1 MSRQS
6 DTGGTGESP
15 SVFWRGLSSTT
26 IVGVA
31 ALCRSFLYAC
41 SRPETHGLEP
51 FLELLDSR
59 KDPSQRTK
67 GLLTVSN
74 HISVMDDPLMW
85 GFLPLKYQFGLSS
98 SNRRWGLASHDICY
112 QTRSAHSQYG
122 GIAQPAVTQ
131 AIRLLSKGPFTPEPH
146 LAIPERQSWS
156 LQNVCVDPFSDL
168 PTAYTTDGHD
178 SHLAPSAYSCN
189 SYSWVHIFPEGKIH
203 QAPSKTMRY
212 FKWGVARLILE
223 ASECPEVVPIW
234 LEGFDHIMHES
245 REFPRFL
252 PRPGKEVSVTFG
264 QKVDT
269 EAVFGEMRSR
279 WQKLKA
285 KAERADPEISSL
297 PLGALND
304 ELLYGAEAVE
314 LRKEVTKKVRD
325 LVLEVRR
332 SRGLSDEDPKAGL
345 VETWIEEGRKGE
357 GKMADE
363 SWKHHKNAF
372 SKPISTPHHTL
383 TSSGPR
389 TQNDRF
395 RSSAASASG
404 EQPSVN
410 DLINH
415 LRRTQVAASATDS
428 SHSPSRHITPRS
440 VHPSL
445 RNLLELPETPPPRPR
460 PDARRTGIV
469 GRRLRRTAGPPP
481 PESWLS
487 GNTAEDDNDDTE
499 LHAAHA
505 EKVIYRLDRLPGQ
518 EFPAKSSFLH
528 ALLKS
533 MAMHWAWH
541 VAYDGQFLA
550 LLPPHIKVLLLRYGL
565 MHGLK
570 PLFENVDG
578 DDPQQV
584 VVADRQVTHLDL
596 SCAIGRW
603 ISLKQLLAE
612 VFLLKKHVPVQADA
626 PDSVP
631 LSWDEEVEE
640 GADTG
645 SSSRSIIPKSIQGLR
660 FENLQYLSLAHPNPS
675 SVNWNLLIHFLSR
688 LSTITHLSLAHWPLP
703 TVTPHALNASI
714 RHPTN
719 RSLTFSYGG
728 TDSYSAMENN
738 WAESA
743 GILRKLSRVT
753 YCLKWLDLEGCGDWI
768 PALSWEGV
776 GPQGEAYTTGPE
788 WNRSWRDIEW
798 IRLGPGWLPQLDKD
812 DLPAQTPTSTPTVPS
827 NPRSLASSV
836 HAPTSPRNISAPSGN
851 PADAASSVE
860 SWDVEVERRK
870 YRLGKELERFRES
883 IRAAK
888 AVQRRV
894 LQTRKEGRGKWVQF
908 RFGLEGLEESVLE
921 TLLGEEF
928 EIGLL

>member
-6 DTGGTGESP
+6 ETGATGDSP
-15 SVFWRGLSSTT
+15 SAFWRGLSSSTV
-26 IVGVA
+26 VGVA

-51 FLELLDSR
+51 FLELLDAR

-67 GLLTVSN
+67 GLLTA
-74 HISVMDDPLMW
+74 MDDPLMW

-131 AIRLLSKGPFTPEPH
+131 AIRLLSKGPFAPEPH
-146 LAIPERQSWS
+146 LALPERQSWS

-178 SHLAPSAYSCN
+178 SHLAPSAFACN
-189 SYSWVHIFPEGKIH
+189 SHSWVHIFPEGKIH

-223 ASECPEVVPIW
+223 ASECPDVVPIW
-234 LEGFDHIMHES
+234 LEGFDHVMHES

-269 EAVFGEMRSR
+269 EAVFGEYRSR
-279 WQKLKA
+279 WEKLKA
-285 KAERADPEISSL
+285 KAEKAAPETRDL

-304 ELLYGAEAVE
+304 ELLYSAEAVE
-314 LRKEVTKKVRD
+314 LRKEVTRKVRD

-345 VETWIEEGRKGE
+345 VETWMEEGPKRE
-357 GKMADE
+357 GKMADD
-363 SWKHHKNAF
+363 SWVRDAAVCHTRGEKHHRNTFAR
-372 SKPISTPHHTL
+372 PISTPHHTL
-383 TSSGPR
+383 ATSGPHAE
-389 TQNDRF
+389 NDRF
-395 RSSAASASG
+395 RSSAASPSR

-415 LRRTQVAASATDS
+415 LRRTQVSASATDANR
-428 SHSPSRHITPRS
+428 SPSRHIAPRS

-460 PDARRTGIV
+460 PDARP
-469 GRRLRRTAGPPP
+469 GPPP

-487 GNTAEDDNDDTE
+487 GNSAADNREESELDAAEMT
-499 LHAAHA
+499 
-505 EKVIYRLDRLPGQ
+505 K

-533 MAMHWAWH
+533 MAMHWSWH
-541 VAYDGQFLA
+541 IAYDGQFLA
-550 LLPPHIKVLLLRYGL
+550 LLPTHIKPLQGQMR
-565 MHGLK
+565 GLK
-570 PLFENVDG
+570 PLFENVEIDG
-578 DDPQQV
+578 PEEV
-584 VVADRQVTHLDL
+584 VTADREVTHLDL
-596 SCAIGRW
+596 SGAIGRW
-603 ISLKQLLAE
+603 MSLKRLLTE
-612 VFLLKKHVPVQADA
+612 LLRSKKADPTQIDA

-631 LSWDEEVEE
+631 SSWDEELEAR
-640 GADTG
+640 ADTG
-645 SSSRSIIPKSIQGLR
+645 SGSRSTISKSIQSLR
-660 FENLQYLSLAHPNPS
+660 FENLQYLSLAHPNPA
-675 SVNWNLLIHFLSR
+675 SVNWNSLIHLLSR
-688 LSTITHLSLAHWPLP
+688 LSTITHLSLAHWPVP
-703 TVTPHALNASI
+703 TITPHALNASI
-714 RHPTN
+714 RHPTH

-728 TDSYSAMENN
+728 TDSYSATENN

-768 PALSWEGV
+768 PALNWEGV
-776 GPQGEAYTTGPE
+776 GPQGEAYSTGPE
-788 WNRSWRDIEW
+788 WNGSWRDIEW
-798 IRLGPGWLPQLDKD
+798 IRLGPGWLPQLDGSD
-812 DLPAQTPTSTPTVPS
+812 IPTPASIPQP
-827 NPRSLASSV
+827 NPRSLASSI
-836 HAPTSPRNISAPSGN
+836 HAAPSPSRITTPGEPPSNPTSSI
-851 PADAASSVE
+851 E
-860 SWDVEVERRK
+860 TWDVEVERHR

-883 IRAAK
+883 VRAAK
-888 AVQRRV
+888 AVQRKV

-908 RFGLEGLEESVLE
+908 SFGLDGLEESVLE
-921 TLLGEEF
+921 TLLGPEF
-928 EIGLL
+928 EIGLKQFYIA

>member
-1 MSRQS
+1 
-6 DTGGTGESP
+6 
-15 SVFWRGLSSTT
+15 
-26 IVGVA
+26 
-31 ALCRSFLYAC
+31 
-41 SRPETHGLEP
+41 
-51 FLELLDSR
+51 
-59 KDPSQRTK
+59 
-67 GLLTVSN
+67 
-74 HISVMDDPLMW
+74 MDDPLMW
-85 GFLPLKYQFGLSS
+85 GFIPLKYQFGLSS

-131 AIRLLSKGPFTPEPH
+131 AIRLLSKGPFAPEPH
-146 LAIPERQSWS
+146 LALPERQSWS

-168 PTAYTTDGHD
+168 PTAYTTDRHD
-178 SHLAPSAYSCN
+178 SHLAPSAFACN

-223 ASECPEVVPIW
+223 ASECPDVVPIW
-234 LEGFDHIMHES
+234 LQGFDDVMHES

-269 EAVFGEMRSR
+269 EAVFGEYRSR
-279 WQKLKA
+279 WEKLKA
-285 KAERADPEISSL
+285 KAEKAAPGTRDL
-297 PLGALND
+297 PFGALND

-345 VETWIEEGRKGE
+345 VETWIEEGPNRE
-357 GKMADE
+357 GKMADD
-363 SWKHHKNAF
+363 SW
-372 SKPISTPHHTL
+372 PISTPHHTL
-383 TSSGPR
+383 ATSGPR
-389 TQNDRF
+389 AQNGRF
-395 RSSAASASG
+395 RSSAAPPSG

-415 LRRTQVAASATDS
+415 LRRTQVSASVTDANR
-428 SHSPSRHITPRS
+428 SPSQHIAPRS

-487 GNTAEDDNDDTE
+487 GTSAADDKEESELDAAEMT
-499 LHAAHA
+499 
-505 EKVIYRLDRLPGQ
+505 KIIYRLERLPGK

-550 LLPPHIKVLLLRYGL
+550 LIPTHIKVLLLSYIGYYAKDQSLQGL
-565 MHGLK
+565 MRGLK
-570 PLFENVDG
+570 PLFENVESDG
-578 DDPQQV
+578 PEQV
-584 VVADRQVTHLDL
+584 VTADREVTHLDL
-596 SCAIGRW
+596 SGAIGRW
-603 ISLKQLLAE
+603 MSLKQLSTE
-612 VFLLKKHVPVQADA
+612 VLLPKKAVPAQINAA
-626 PDSVP
+626 DSVP
-631 LSWDEEVEE
+631 STWDEELEE
-640 GADTG
+640 GAD
-645 SSSRSIIPKSIQGLR
+645 SSSNSRCAIPKSIQGLR
-660 FENLQYLSLAHPNPS
+660 FENLQYLSLAHPNPA
-675 SVNWNLLIHFLSR
+675 SVNWNSLIHLLSR
-688 LSTITHLSLAHWPLP
+688 LSTITHLSLAHWPVP

-714 RHPTN
+714 RHPMH

-728 TDSYSAMENN
+728 MDSYSAMENN

-768 PALSWEGV
+768 PALNWEGV

-788 WNRSWRDIEW
+788 WNASWRDIES
-798 IRLGPGWLPQLDKD
+798 IRLGPGWLPQLDD
-812 DLPAQTPTSTPTVPS
+812 SDIPSDIPTLITTHQP
-827 NPRSLASSV
+827 NPRSLASSI
-836 HAPTSPRNISAPSGN
+836 HATPSPSRSTVPNETTSNPTGSI
-851 PADAASSVE
+851 E
-860 SWDVEVERRK
+860 TWDIEVERRK

-888 AVQRRV
+888 AIQRRV

-908 RFGLEGLEESVLE
+908 SFGLESLDETVLE
-921 TLLGEEF
+921 TLLGPEF
-928 EIGLL
+928 EIGLR

>member
-6 DTGGTGESP
+6 DTGATGESP
-15 SVFWRGLSSTT
+15 SAFWRGLSSTT

-67 GLLTVSN
+67 GLLTELYIPTDADRLAN
-74 HISVMDDPLMW
+74 RMDDPLMW

-131 AIRLLSKGPFTPEPH
+131 AIRLLSKGPFAPEPH
-146 LAIPERQSWS
+146 LALPERQSWS

-178 SHLAPSAYSCN
+178 SHLAPSAFACN

-223 ASECPEVVPIW
+223 ASECPDVVPIW
-234 LEGFDHIMHES
+234 LEGFDHVMHES

-269 EAVFGEMRSR
+269 DAVFGEYRSR
-279 WQKLKA
+279 WEKLKA
-285 KAERADPEISSL
+285 KAEKAAPETRDL

-345 VETWIEEGRKGE
+345 VETWMEEGPKRE

-363 SWKHHKNAF
+363 SWVRDKHHRNTFA
-372 SKPISTPHHTL
+372 KPISTPHHTL
-383 TSSGPR
+383 ATSGFR
-389 TQNDRF
+389 AQNDRF
-395 RSSAASASG
+395 RSSAASPGG

-410 DLINH
+410 DLIHH
-415 LRRTQVAASATDS
+415 LRRTQVSASATDTNR
-428 SHSPSRHITPRS
+428 SPSRQIAPRS
-440 VHPSL
+440 
-445 RNLLELPETPPPRPR
+445 LPETPPPRPR

-487 GNTAEDDNDDTE
+487 GNSAADNEEESELDAAEMT
-499 LHAAHA
+499 
-505 EKVIYRLDRLPGQ
+505 KIIYRLERLPGK

-541 VAYDGQFLA
+541 IAYDGQFLA
-550 LLPPHIKVLLLRYGL
+550 LLPTHIKPLQGL
-565 MHGLK
+565 MRGLK
-570 PLFENVDG
+570 PLFENVESDSSE
-578 DDPQQV
+578 QV
-584 VVADRQVTHLDL
+584 AAADREVTHLDL
-596 SCAIGRW
+596 SGAIGRW
-603 ISLKQLLAE
+603 MSLKQLPRE
-612 VFLLKKHVPVQADA
+612 VLLPKKPVPVQIDA
-626 PDSVP
+626 PGSVP
-631 LSWDEEVEE
+631 SSWDEELEE
-640 GADTG
+640 GVDT
-645 SSSRSIIPKSIQGLR
+645 SSSTRSTIPKS
-660 FENLQYLSLAHPNPS
+660 YLSLAHPNPA
-675 SVNWNLLIHFLSR
+675 SVNWNSLIHLLSR
-688 LSTITHLSLAHWPLP
+688 LPTITHLSLAHWPVP
-703 TVTPHALNASI
+703 TITPHALKASI
-714 RHPTN
+714 RHPTH

-728 TDSYSAMENN
+728 TDSYSAIENN

-753 YCLKWLDLEGCGDWI
+753 YCLKWLDLEGCGGWI
-768 PALSWEGV
+768 PALNWEGV

-788 WNRSWRDIEW
+788 WNGSWRDIEW
-798 IRLGPGWLPQLDKD
+798 IHESDIPMTAL
-812 DLPAQTPTSTPTVPS
+812 TSTNTHPPS
-827 NPRSLASSV
+827 PRSLASSI
-836 HAPTSPRNISAPSGN
+836 HAAPSPSHIATPGETSSN
-851 PADAASSVE
+851 PTGSSE

-883 IRAAK
+883 IRSAK

-894 LQTRKEGRGKWVQF
+894 LQSRKEGRGKWVQF
-908 RFGLEGLEESVLE
+908 SFGLEGLEESLLE
-921 TLLGEEF
+921 TLLGPEF
-928 EIGLL
+928 EIGLR